1 MVDTGTGFTGVKRSH
16 GLWTNKVLLGGSAYD
31 QTAGAVVEMA
41 VSGTQATHWVNGT
54 ISGVNITATGSL
66 LAQTQQFNNTG
77 SPFAGGIV
85 YPFTTRA
92 VCSGGTWVNL
102 SGNALAMGSP
112 QIVAA
117 PAIGVALATAGSN
130 STVQTL
136 VYGVYPMIAEGTIL
150 AGAPVKHGV
159 GALMNTVL
167 DAGSPSFGVVGQ
179 ALNGVGSEGTCLVF
193 VGKGT
198 SH

>member
-1 MVDTGTGFTGVKRSH
+1 MVDAGTGQAGLKQSH
-16 GLWTNKVLLGGSAYD
+16 GLWSNKLLIGGSGFD
-31 QTAGAVVEMA
+31 QTAGNVVEI
-41 VSGTQATHWVNGT
+41 VTSGTQTNLWVGGG
-54 ISGVNITATGSL
+54 ISGVNFQATGSL
-66 LAQTQQFNNTG
+66 IAQTYQFNTTG

-112 QIVAA
+112 QIVAS
-117 PAIGVALATAGSN
+117 PPVGVALATAGSN

-136 VYGVYPMIAEGTIL
+136 VFGVHPMIAEGTIL

-167 DAGSPSFGVVGQ
+167 DAGSPSFGVVGT

-193 VGKGT
+193 VGKGA